1 MMTSDFSQRS
11 FYLVTFVK
19 NNYPMCRLM
28 AYKGT
33 PIIIDSLLYQPKN
46 SLINQSFNAKEI
58 EEPLNGDGFGIGWYV
73 PEVTNEPVTF
83 VSVNPAWSNRN
94 LRNLAPKIK
103 TECLIAH
110 VRAASVGEV
119 SESNCHP
126 FQYNNILMAH
136 NGGVEEFGKIKRHL
150 RSPLSDELY
159 NWIKGQT
166 DSEHIFASL
175 INHLKSNHNAI
186 TPETVVDSFEHTFR
200 NIKNLM
206 TKYDI
211 REPAYLNMVFTDGD
225 FMVATRYVSDDME
238 EPLTL
243 YHSEGSRYVVENGV
257 TRLEAPKD
265 DDQAVLVVSEKLSDD
280 KDWTMIPPNHF
291 VIVEQSLNVRV
302 KPIKD

>member
-1 MMTSDFSQRS
+1 
-11 FYLVTFVK
+11 
-19 NNYPMCRLM
+19 MCRLM
-28 AYKGT
+28 AYKGS

-46 SLINQSFNAKEI
+46 SLINQSFNAREI

-73 PEVTNEPVTF
+73 PEVANEPVTF

-126 FQYNNILMAH
+126 FQYKNILMAH

-175 INHLKSNHNAI
+175 LNYLKSNHDTI
-186 TPETVVDSFEHTFR
+186 TPETVVDSFEHTFHTL
-200 NIKNLM
+200 KQLM

-211 REPAYLNMVFTDGD
+211 RESAYLNMVFTDGN
-225 FMVATRYVSDDME
+225 FLVGTRYASDAKE

-243 YHSEGSRYVVENGV
+243 YHSEGSRYVVEDGV

-265 DDQAVLVVSEKLSDD
+265 NNQAVLIVSEKLSDD
-280 KDWTMIPPNHF
+280 KDWTMIPANHF